1 MPAIIPT
8 KGFGD
13 TLEIGRPRRQTSDLN
28 EVEYTDASLRTRVP
42 PLVPRDLVVEI
53 EERLD
58 ATGKVVVPLNE
69 KQARAAL
76 KKLKP
81 RGIDAIAVCTLWSTQ
96 NPVHEKRLRA
106 LVKAELPD
114 AFVSVSHEISPA
126 VGEYARMST
135 TAANAALGPLPRRY
149 LSALETRPRQA
160 GVRVPV
166 LLMACA
172 GRALPT
178 PGLSEL

>member
-42 PLVPRDLVVEI
+42 LLVPRGLVVEM

-58 ATGKVVVPLNE
+58 ATGKVVVRVNE
-69 KQARAAL
+69 KQASAAL

-135 TAANAALGPLPRRY
+135 TAANAALGPLAGRDP
-149 LSALETRPRQA
+149 SPLETRLRPA
-160 GVRVPV
+160 GAPVPGPV
-166 LLMACA
+166 ETLR
-172 GRALPT
+172 RARRPP
-178 PGLSEL
+178 PGA